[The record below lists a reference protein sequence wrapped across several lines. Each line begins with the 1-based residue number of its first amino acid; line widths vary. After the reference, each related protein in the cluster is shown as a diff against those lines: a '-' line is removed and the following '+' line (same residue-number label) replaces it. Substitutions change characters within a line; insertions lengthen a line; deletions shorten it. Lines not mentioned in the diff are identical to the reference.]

1 MKMYRPLL
9 IVMIGLVSLGAGEN
23 EGLAP
28 PPGDTVYQSLTVG
41 TKATL
46 NCSKSADLS
55 GMTVTEWQVPDDQ
68 FGHVKIQTGGLW
80 NFIKVSSD
88 GKVAEISKV
97 LLEHEG
103 QYRCFVKSPSSQLS
117 YHLTEVTVNARPTT
131 EVYFLNIII
140 GVLAAGVFFIIAIV
154 VFALYNCRWEA
165 RHRRSDTKP
174 MMAETVATS
183 VDAEPPAHSHT
194 TDKQPLDEEPIKVS
208 YIRDPEKVDVE
219 NPSYDDKNQV
229 YLDTKM

>member
-80 NFIKVSSD
+80 NFIKVSY
-88 GKVAEISKV
+88 VQLMI
-97 LLEHEG
+97 G
-103 QYRCFVKSPSSQLS
+103 QSW
-117 YHLTEVTVNARPTT
+117 
-131 EVYFLNIII
+131 
-140 GVLAAGVFFIIAIV
+140 IV
-154 VFALYNCRWEA
+154 
-165 RHRRSDTKP
+165 D
-174 MMAETVATS
+174 
-183 VDAEPPAHSHT
+183 
-194 TDKQPLDEEPIKVS
+194 
-208 YIRDPEKVDVE
+208 
-219 NPSYDDKNQV
+219 
-229 YLDTKM
+229 